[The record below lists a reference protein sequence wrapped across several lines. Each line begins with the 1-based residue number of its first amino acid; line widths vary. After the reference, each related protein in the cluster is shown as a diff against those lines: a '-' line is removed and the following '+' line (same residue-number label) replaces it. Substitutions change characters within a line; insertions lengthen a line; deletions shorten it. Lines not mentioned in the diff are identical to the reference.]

1 MRPDRRAGNEGEVT
15 MRDTAFFD
23 LSDRLCQELH
33 GEEVLFCNMEGE
45 DSDFVRLNG
54 NRIRQAGGVS
64 AWGLSLDL
72 ISGQRQAQASCDL
85 SGDRDADLARARS
98 LLQRLRERLPHVPE
112 DPYLHYSTTPTES
125 YRVQGSGPEVGAG
138 TPSQDKDPVG
148 DDQSEG
154 EAYGGREEPGVPK
167 GSRGRDDSGVRPGGN
182 GGSATSDDWDSAD
195 VIADLTQ
202 AAAGLDLVG
211 IWASGELSAGLVSS
225 LGHRHWHASRSFNL
239 DFSCYLAG
247 DKAVKAN
254 LSGQAWEPR
263 ALAAKLAGV
272 RRDLEVLARPAR
284 VIPPGRYRAWL
295 APAAVAELLEL
306 LAWGGFG
313 LKDHRTA
320 QTPLLRLARGE
331 RHLDPRITLREAHG
345 RGLVPGFTAEG
356 FLKPATITL
365 LAAGRYQDCL
375 VDSRSAREYGQEVN
389 AAGEAPESLALEAG
403 DLSVTDL
410 WGRLD
415 TGLAIGNLWYLNHA
429 DRNDCRITGM
439 TRFATFWV
447 ENGEPVAPVEV
458 MRFDDSLYHLWGDR
472 LEGLTRE
479 RELIVSPETYEGR
492 SRASALLPGM
502 LVSGIDLAL

>member
-1 MRPDRRAGNEGEVT
+1 
-15 MRDTAFFD
+15 MRDAAFFA
-23 LSDRLCQELH
+23 LSDRLCQELR
-33 GEEVLFCNMEGE
+33 GEEVLFCNLEGE

-85 SGDRDADLARARS
+85 CGDRDEDLARARS

-112 DPYLHYSTTPTES
+112 DPYLNYATTPTES
-125 YRVQGSGPEVGAG
+125 YRPAVQ
-138 TPSQDKDPVG
+138 TPSPQPSPAG
-148 DDQSEG
+148 G
-154 EAYGGREEPGVPK
+154 E
-167 GSRGRDDSGVRPGGN
+167 GVRAPAAGATEALPAREGAERIGSPLQESGTVSAGG
-182 GGSATSDDWDSAD
+182 DWDSAG

-211 IWASGELSAGLVSS
+211 IWASGELSTGLASS

-239 DFSCYLAG
+239 DFSCYLTG

-254 LSGQAWEPR
+254 LSGQAWEPG
-263 ALAAKLAGV
+263 ALMAKLAGM
-272 RRDLEVLARPAR
+272 RRDLELLARPPR

-295 APAAVAELLEL
+295 APTAVAELLDL

-331 RHLDPRITLREAHG
+331 RRLDPRISLREEHG

-356 FLKPATITL
+356 FVKPESVFLI
-365 LAAGRYQDCL
+365 AAGRYQDCL
-375 VDSRSAREYGQEVN
+375 VDSRSAREYGQTVN
-389 AAGEAPESLALEAG
+389 AAGEAPESLALAPG
-403 DLSVTDL
+403 DLSAAEM
-410 WGRLD
+410 WRRLD
-415 TGLAIGNLWYLNHA
+415 TGLAIGNLWYLNYA

-492 SRASALLPGM
+492 SRTSALLPGL

>member
-1 MRPDRRAGNEGEVT
+1 
-15 MRDTAFFD
+15 MRDAAFFA
-23 LSDRLCQELH
+23 LSDRLCQELR
-33 GEEVLFCNMEGE
+33 GEEVLFCNLEGE

-72 ISGQRQAQASCDL
+72 IVGQRQAQASCDL
-85 SGDRDADLARARS
+85 SGDRDEDLARARS

-112 DPYLHYSTTPTES
+112 DPYLNYAITPTES
-125 YRVQGSGPEVGAG
+125 YRPAVQ
-138 TPSQDKDPVG
+138 TPSPQPSPTRG
-148 DDQSEG
+148 EGASEPAAFATEVLTSG
-154 EAYGGREEPGVPK
+154 EGLPWGEGLTLGEGVERIGYRVQESGTASAGG
-167 GSRGRDDSGVRPGGN
+167 
-182 GGSATSDDWDSAD
+182 DWDSAG

-211 IWASGELSAGLVSS
+211 IWASGELSAGLASS

-263 ALAAKLAGV
+263 ALMAKLAGM
-272 RRDLEVLARPAR
+272 RRDLELLARPPR

-331 RHLDPRITLREAHG
+331 RRLDPRISLREEHG

-356 FLKPATITL
+356 FVKPESVSLI
-365 LAAGRYQDCL
+365 AAGRYQDCL
-375 VDSRSAREYGQEVN
+375 VDSRSAREYGQTVN
-389 AAGEAPESLALEAG
+389 AAGEAPESLALAPG
-403 DLSVTDL
+403 DLSAAEM
-410 WGRLD
+410 WRRLD
-415 TGLAIGNLWYLNHA
+415 TGLAIGNLWYLNYA

-492 SRASALLPGM
+492 SRASALLPGL

>member
-1 MRPDRRAGNEGEVT
+1 
-15 MRDTAFFD
+15 MRDAAFFT
-23 LSDRLCQELH
+23 LSDHLCQELR
-33 GEEVLFCNMEGE
+33 GEEVLFCNLEGE

-72 ISGQRQAQASCDL
+72 IVGQRQAQASCDL
-85 SGDRDADLARARS
+85 SGDRDEDLARARS

-112 DPYLHYSTTPTES
+112 DPYLNYATTPTES
-125 YRVQGSGPEVGAG
+125 YRPAVQ
-138 TPSQDKDPVG
+138 TPSPQPSPAG
-148 DDQSEG
+148 G
-154 EAYGGREEPGVPK
+154 E
-167 GSRGRDDSGVRPGGN
+167 GVRAPAAGATEALPAREGAERIGSPLQESGTALAGGN
-182 GGSATSDDWDSAD
+182 WDSAG

-211 IWASGELSAGLVSS
+211 IWASGELSAGLASS

-254 LSGQAWEPR
+254 LGGQAWEPR
-263 ALAAKLAGV
+263 ALMAKLAEM
-272 RRDLEVLARPAR
+272 RRDLELLTRPAR

-331 RHLDPRITLREAHG
+331 RRLDPRISLREEHG

-356 FLKPATITL
+356 FVKPESVSLI
-365 LAAGRYQDCL
+365 AAGRYQDCL
-375 VDSRSAREYGQEVN
+375 VDSRSAREYGQTVN
-389 AAGEAPESLALEAG
+389 AAEEAPESLAMAPG
-403 DLSVTDL
+403 DLSAAEM
-410 WGRLD
+410 WRRLD
-415 TGLAIGNLWYLNHA
+415 TGLAIGNLWYLNYA

-492 SRASALLPGM
+492 SRTSALLPGL

>member
-1 MRPDRRAGNEGEVT
+1 
-15 MRDTAFFD
+15 MRDTAFFA
-23 LSDRLCQELH
+23 LSDHLCQELR
-33 GEEVLFCNMEGE
+33 GEEVLFCNLEGE

-85 SGDRDADLARARS
+85 SGDRDEDLARARS

-112 DPYLHYSTTPTES
+112 DPYLHYSTTPSES
-125 YRVQGSGPEVGAG
+125 YRVQGPDRAWGEGALSQGQDFGGDEKSGAG
-138 TPSQDKDPVG
+138 DASGARADP
-148 DDQSEG
+148 
-154 EAYGGREEPGVPK
+154 GGRKASKAQGEPGAGPGTV
-167 GSRGRDDSGVRPGGN
+167 RGAAPTG
-182 GGSATSDDWDSAD
+182 DWDSAG

-202 AAAGLDLVG
+202 AASGLDLVG
-211 IWASGELSAGLVSS
+211 IWASGELSAGLASS

-254 LSGQAWEPR
+254 LSGQAWEPQ
-263 ALAAKLAGV
+263 ALAARLAGV
-272 RRDLEVLARPAR
+272 RRELEILARPAR
-284 VIPPGRYRAWL
+284 AIPPGRYRAWL

-331 RHLDPRITLREAHG
+331 RQLDPRITLHEELG

-356 FLKPATITL
+356 FVKPASVTL
-365 LAAGRYQDCL
+365 IAAGHYQDCL

-389 AAGEAPESLALEAG
+389 AAGEAPESLALAPG
-403 DLSVTDL
+403 DLPAAEMPR
-410 WGRLD
+410 RLD
-415 TGLAIGNLWYLNHA
+415 TGLAIGNLWYLNYA

-492 SRASALLPGM
+492 SRASALLPGL

>member
-1 MRPDRRAGNEGEVT
+1 MKDA
-15 MRDTAFFD
+15 AFFD
-23 LSDRLCQELH
+23 LCERLCQELR
-33 GEEVLFCNMEGE
+33 GEEVLFCNLAGE

-54 NRIRQAGGVS
+54 NRIRQAGGIS

-72 ISGQRQAQASCDL
+72 MAAQRQVQANCDL

-112 DPYLHYSTTPTES
+112 DPYLNYSTTATES
-125 YRVQGSGPEVGAG
+125 FRIQGSGNGLGEGLMSRGKGLGGEDKSG
-138 TPSQDKDPVG
+138 TGELLGVRTESRVQDD
-148 DDQSEG
+148 
-154 EAYGGREEPGVPK
+154 PGVRKASRVQDESGPRR
-167 GSRGRDDSGVRPGGN
+167 GSVGGAAPSG
-182 GGSATSDDWDSAD
+182 DWDSAG
-195 VIADLTQ
+195 VIAELTQ

-211 IWASGELSAGLVSS
+211 IWASGELSAGLASS

-254 LSGQAWEPR
+254 LSGQAWDPQ
-263 ALAAKLAGV
+263 ALAARLAGV
-272 RRDLEVLARPAR
+272 RRELEILARPAR

-320 QTPLLRLARGE
+320 QTSLLRLARGE
-331 RHLDPRITLREAHG
+331 RPFDPRISLHEEHG

-356 FLKPATITL
+356 FVKPQSVTL
-365 LAAGRYQDCL
+365 IAAGRYQDCL
-375 VDSRSAREYGQEVN
+375 VDSRSAREYGQVVN
-389 AAGEAPESLALEAG
+389 AAGEAPESLALEPG
-403 DLSVTDL
+403 ELPVTEMA
-410 WGRLD
+410 RQLD
-415 TGLAIGNLWYLNHA
+415 TGLAIGNLWYLNYA

-447 ENGEPVAPVEV
+447 ENGEPVAPVEA

-492 SRASALLPGM
+492 SSASALLPGM
-502 LVSGIDLAL
+502 LVSGIDLTL

>member
-1 MRPDRRAGNEGEVT
+1 
-15 MRDTAFFD
+15 MRDAAFFA
-23 LSDRLCQELH
+23 LSDRLCQELR
-33 GEEVLFCNMEGE
+33 GEEVLFCNLEGE

-72 ISGQRQAQASCDL
+72 IAAQRQAQASCDL
-85 SGDRDADLARARS
+85 SGDRDEDLARARS

-112 DPYLHYSTTPTES
+112 DPYLNYATTPTES
-125 YRVQGSGPEVGAG
+125 YRPAVQ
-138 TPSQDKDPVG
+138 TPSPQP
-148 DDQSEG
+148 SPARG
-154 EAYGGREEPGVPK
+154 E
-167 GSRGRDDSGVRPGGN
+167 GVRAPAAFATEVLPAGEGVERIGYGVQESGAAGG
-182 GGSATSDDWDSAD
+182 DWDSAG
-195 VIADLTQ
+195 VIADLTR

-211 IWASGELSAGLVSS
+211 IWASGELSAGLASS

-254 LSGQAWEPR
+254 LSGQAWEPQ

-272 RRDLEVLARPAR
+272 RRDLELLARPAR
-284 VIPPGRYRAWL
+284 VISPGRYRAWL

-331 RHLDPRITLREAHG
+331 RRFDPRITLLEEHG

-356 FLKPATITL
+356 FVKPESVTL
-365 LAAGRYQDCL
+365 IAVGRYQDCL
-375 VDSRSAREYGQEVN
+375 VDSRSAREYGQTVN
-389 AAGEAPESLALEAG
+389 AAGEAPESLALAPG
-403 DLSVTDL
+403 DLSAADL
-410 WGRLD
+410 WRRLD
-415 TGLAIGNLWYLNHA
+415 TGLAIGNLWYLNYA

-492 SRASALLPGM
+492 SRASALLPGL